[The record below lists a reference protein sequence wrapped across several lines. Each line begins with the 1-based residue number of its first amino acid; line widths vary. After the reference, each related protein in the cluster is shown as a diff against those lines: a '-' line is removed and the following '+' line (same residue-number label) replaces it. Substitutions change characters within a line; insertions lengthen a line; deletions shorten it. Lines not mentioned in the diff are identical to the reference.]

1 MFKLHKYS
9 CKKCIPALIIILFFI
24 GLLPP
29 NLYGQVKIK
38 ERVELQNSKGV
49 ESFIWPVNGCE
60 YDRHEIWPYF
70 IKFEP
75 NPVSPGH
82 ATVAT
87 IWIDEEFNWI
97 YWPDSADYLQ
107 RIIELEPDYGEVTR
121 IGLAEYLITIPDTVT
136 SDSVAIVF
144 NYSNYTDGCSG
155 WGKSEK
161 STQITQCPTCNP
173 PELWRTLYED
183 FATDTLV
190 IKPDSFVV
198 YIEPEECYPGDTVQV
213 VIKKRLS
220 DGTLVD
226 FPATQTYEIAKLEGC
241 MLGNI
246 LADNDSGSYFYDV
259 SQPIY
264 FAAADTLVG
273 DTTGTVML
281 QVGLV
286 DPAKKKELPINH
298 PTHSESNDCFTGPFL
313 SVSEKKK
320 SFNVY
325 DPIIISW
332 DPGKYDIT
340 PEPKMPTLL
349 TIWIQ
354 PREFVG
360 LYQIVWALEVKWTS
374 TEQTPDKVFSYTFLN
389 TKTAST
395 PDGTDL
401 PVPEGDETIVGGDD
415 ITLTG
420 IYYDSKYPYGYP
432 FTKKLTGMKILGKNG
447 DNNVQVV
454 NGYIAGH
461 QFDPIDLP
469 LIEPITLQDQRKQM
483 QIIVEKESSHFQFFD
498 TRYTY
503 KRHGPNDIG
512 YPNTQRNTGGAA
524 DWGLCQLNKWEP
536 SLGIIW
542 NWKEN
547 INAGI
552 DFLWGEKYDILKSLY
567 NNIKKKYAKKGIT
580 IRGLTKEEFLLWH
593 TQLYRRGSYYVDYT
607 EGNPRKNE
615 PSKFVKTDIKKYY
628 EYGDDF
634 LSRFNQ

>member
-9 CKKCIPALIIILFFI
+9 CKKCIPALLIILFFI

-60 YDRHEIWPYF
+60 YDTFDSSRIF
-70 IKFEP
+70 VKFDP
-75 NPVSPGH
+75 NPVSPG
-82 ATVAT
+82 T
-87 IWIDEEFNWI
+87 ITIASLWLDENFTWQ
-97 YWPDSADYLQ
+97 YWPDGEPLLL
-107 RIIELEPDYGEVTR
+107 RTFELDPDYGECVR
-121 IGLAEYLITIPDTVT
+121 IGDGLYRISIPDTVT
-136 SDSVAIVF
+136 SDSVAVAF
-144 NYSNYTDGCSG
+144 NYINFRHFCAGKGNELVLDDKDCLSCFPYWRALSKGYT
-155 WGKSEK
+155 
-161 STQITQCPTCNP
+161 Q
-173 PELWRTLYED
+173 
-183 FATDTLV
+183 DTLI

-246 LADNDSGSYFYDV
+246 LADGDSGSYFYDV

-273 DTTGTVML
+273 DTTGTVLL
-281 QVGLV
+281 QIGLV
-286 DPAKKKELPINH
+286 DPEKKKELPAGHLNH
-298 PTHSESNDCFTGPFL
+298 IESNDCFTGPFL

-374 TEQTPDKVFSYTFLN
+374 TEQTPDKAFSYTFLN

-401 PVPEGDETIVGGDD
+401 PIPEGDETIVGGDD

-454 NGYIAGH
+454 NGFIAGR

-498 TRYTY
+498 TRYIY

-512 YPNTQRNTGGAA
+512 YPNTQRNSGGAA

-580 IRGLTKEEFLLWH
+580 IRGLTKAEFLLWH